1 MSTISRKTAEQ
12 SHTDAARLPA
22 KDASDRMSRREL
34 FLHQLKARMGRLSR
48 WEFWPS
54 WLVYAP
60 LVPWLAFYA
69 MRSRHPLAATTIN
82 PALPLMDIVGES
94 KSAILGLFPPEF
106 VLRYALIPPGP
117 LPHRLDALNDFLRLE
132 PAPFPV
138 ILKPDA
144 GERGT
149 GVRLIRDA
157 DAAAA
162 YLAQHAAPVLVQRYH
177 PGPHEIGLFFVRLPD
192 EPTGRIF
199 SINEKRFPVVLGDGK
214 STLAELIWRH
224 PRLRLQARVFLA
236 RLGPAAHNIPGKD
249 HPTRLAVA
257 GNHCR
262 GTMFLDAPH
271 LATPELTAAINRI
284 CSFHPGVCFG
294 RFDIRFADHAELA
307 QGKGINIVEFNGLL
321 AESTNIYDPS
331 FSFLRGQRVLR
342 EQWRLAYKGGPQNI
356 RRGTRPPPL
365 ADVLRAIRAHSRR
378 PGASADS
385 D

>member
-1 MSTISRKTAEQ
+1 MSTTASKPAEAPRAG
-12 SHTDAARLPA
+12 AAALPA
-22 KDASDRMSRREL
+22 EDIGNRMSQREL
-34 FLHQLKARMGRLSR
+34 LGHKLKARMGRLSR
-48 WEFWPS
+48 WEFWPA
-54 WLVYAP
+54 WMVYAP
-60 LVPWLAFYA
+60 LLPWLAFYA
-69 MRSRHPLAATTIN
+69 MRSGHPLAATTIN

-94 KSAILGLFPPEF
+94 KTAILNLFPPEF

-117 LPHRLDALNDFLRLE
+117 LSQRLSALNDFLRLE
-132 PAPFPV
+132 PEPFPV

-162 YLAQHAAPVLVQRYH
+162 YLAQHAAPVLAQRYH

-199 SINEKRFPVVLGDGK
+199 SINEKHFPVVLGDGT

-236 RLGPAAHNIPGKD
+236 RLGPDAHTIPAKD

-271 LATPELTAAINRI
+271 FATPELTAAINRV

-321 AESTNIYDPS
+321 AESTSIYDPS

-342 EQWRLAYKGGPQNI
+342 EQWRLAFKGGTQNI

-365 ADVLRAIRAHSRR
+365 ANVLRAIRAHSRR